1 MKIGKKHICICMGIL
16 LTFLYINTH
25 IIWAADADEP
35 IKVIML
41 IINRV
46 DFDELYSMPV
56 LGSIIDNS
64 SIGLMNTRG
73 SGGNN
78 EFKSYATLGW
88 GTRADAAKNTS
99 TFQQLNVENGAIY
112 SRRTGSISKQEGIVN
127 LDINRLLKQNKIG
140 EYGASPGIL
149 GDLLRKNNYKTILLG
164 NSDIEDSLSRAAGLI
179 PMDSKG
185 YIDYGNVTENLLVK
199 DPLSPFGIRTNY
211 DKLIKDFAK
220 IYDKGDFIVIE
231 TGDTNRLEKY
241 KDNLNDEMYNIQKE
255 NILQNIDGFVDEL
268 IKHIDTKNST
278 LMIVTPY
285 PSDYSIANGNRLT
298 PIIIYDGGQNTGLLY
313 SSTTRRTGVIGNVDV
328 GPTVLSYFGINPVN
342 MTGRELTNVEMDNT
356 INEVQ
361 YLNNRIVNT
370 STQRYR
376 ILYSFAIYQMV
387 ISFIVLLMIIFRKN
401 VSHKL
406 YKKAT
411 LLLISTIIIPF
422 VLLVL
427 PIFGMLGIIYNYLL
441 LISITS
447 LLVFGLYYLS
457 GKTPLNIM
465 IYGNLLVAGGIIIDI
480 ILGQPLMKNSLLGY
494 DPIIGARYYGIGNEY
509 MGVLIGSVLIF
520 TTALVEKYNI
530 NKKFII
536 FLYILTT
543 LAIALPTLGAN
554 VGGTITAVFT
564 FLFVSIR
571 LSKKRI
577 SFKTITGIFFV
588 ILFVVALMAVIDLFF
603 MEDKSHLAIAIEEII
618 SKGPIVAYQI
628 ITRKIAMN
636 LRLMGVTVWSKVLI
650 STIIILGILFYR
662 PIGIVRK
669 IIDLYPSIAIGW
681 SGIIIACMVSFA
693 VNDSGVVSAATT
705 IIFLNTSILYL
716 IMENLDTPVGL

>member
-1 MKIGKKHICICMGIL
+1 MKIGKKHIYICIGIL
-16 LTFLYINTH
+16 LTFLCINTNT
-25 IIWAADADEP
+25 IWASETSEP

-46 DFDELYSMPV
+46 NFDDLYGMPV
-56 LGSIIDNS
+56 LQSVIDNS

-88 GTRADAAKNTS
+88 GTRADAAHNTS
-99 TFQQLNVENGAIY
+99 TFQQFNAENEAIY
-112 SRRTGSISKQEGIVN
+112 SRRTGAIFKHEGIVN
-127 LDINRLLKQNKIG
+127 LDINRLLKQNKNS
-140 EYGASPGIL
+140 EYGATPGIL

-164 NSDIEDSLSRAAGLI
+164 NSDVADDLSRAAGLI

-185 YIDYGNVTENLLVK
+185 YIDYGNVTENVLVK

-241 KDNLNDEMYNIQKE
+241 KDNLNDEMYNIQKK
-255 NILQNIDGFVDEL
+255 NILQDIDGFVDEL
-268 IKHIDTKNST
+268 IKHIDTKNSI

-285 PSDYSIANGNRLT
+285 PSDDSIANGNRLT
-298 PIIIYDGGQNTGLLY
+298 PIIIYDGEQNTGLLY
-313 SSTTRRTGVIGNVDV
+313 SSTTRRTGIIGNVDV
-328 GPTVLSYFGINPVN
+328 GPTILSYFGINPVN
-342 MTGRELTNVEMDNT
+342 MTGREITNVEVDNG

-361 YLNNRIVNT
+361 YLNDRIVNT

-376 ILYSFAIYQMV
+376 ILYSFAIYQMI

-520 TTALVEKYNI
+520 TTALVEKHNI

-536 FLYILTT
+536 FIYILTT
-543 LAIALPTLGAN
+543 LTIALPTLGAN

-571 LSKKRI
+571 LSKERI
-577 SFKTITGIFFV
+577 SFKTITGILLV
-588 ILFVVALMAVIDLFF
+588 ILLVVALMSVIDLFF

-669 IIDLYPSIAIGW
+669 IINLYPSIAIGW

>member
-1 MKIGKKHICICMGIL
+1 
-16 LTFLYINTH
+16 
-25 IIWAADADEP
+25 
-35 IKVIML
+35 
-41 IINRV
+41 
-46 DFDELYSMPV
+46 
-56 LGSIIDNS
+56 
-64 SIGLMNTRG
+64 
-73 SGGNN
+73 
-78 EFKSYATLGW
+78 
-88 GTRADAAKNTS
+88 
-99 TFQQLNVENGAIY
+99 
-112 SRRTGSISKQEGIVN
+112 
-127 LDINRLLKQNKIG
+127 
-140 EYGASPGIL
+140 
-149 GDLLRKNNYKTILLG
+149 
-164 NSDIEDSLSRAAGLI
+164 
-179 PMDSKG
+179 
-185 YIDYGNVTENLLVK
+185 
-199 DPLSPFGIRTNY
+199 
-211 DKLIKDFAK
+211 
-220 IYDKGDFIVIE
+220 
-231 TGDTNRLEKY
+231 
-241 KDNLNDEMYNIQKE
+241 
-255 NILQNIDGFVDEL
+255 
-268 IKHIDTKNST
+268 
-278 LMIVTPY
+278 
-285 PSDYSIANGNRLT
+285 
-298 PIIIYDGGQNTGLLY
+298 
-313 SSTTRRTGVIGNVDV
+313 
-328 GPTVLSYFGINPVN
+328 
-342 MTGRELTNVEMDNT
+342 
-356 INEVQ
+356 
-361 YLNNRIVNT
+361 
-370 STQRYR
+370 
-376 ILYSFAIYQMV
+376 
-387 ISFIVLLMIIFRKN
+387 MIIFRKN

-520 TTALVEKYNI
+520 TTALVEKHNI

-536 FLYILTT
+536 FIYILTT
-543 LAIALPTLGAN
+543 LTIALPTLGAN

-571 LSKKRI
+571 LSKERI
-577 SFKTITGIFFV
+577 SFKTITGILLV
-588 ILFVVALMAVIDLFF
+588 ILLVVALMSVIDLFF

-669 IIDLYPSIAIGW
+669 IINLYPSIAIGW